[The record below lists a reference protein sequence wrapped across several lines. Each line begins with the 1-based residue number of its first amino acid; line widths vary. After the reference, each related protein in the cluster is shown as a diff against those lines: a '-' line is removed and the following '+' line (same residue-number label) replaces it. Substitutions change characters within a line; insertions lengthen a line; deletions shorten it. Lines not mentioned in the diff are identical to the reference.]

1 MTQTLKQRRRQ
12 NFTRKQKGGGFLDFL
27 KTDIPIPIKEKV
39 QGFFSGLKNRFT
51 KKKTFTEKVKENL
64 ASGVKTVA
72 AAPKQ
77 VVTGVSAGV
86 KNMAA
91 APKKLVSKIPGVA
104 PKPKGHFGGTR
115 KRKQRKQRK
124 H

>member
-1 MTQTLKQRRRQ
+1 MTLSLKQRRRQ

-27 KTDIPIPIKEKV
+27 KTDINIGQKV
-39 QGFFSGLKNRFT
+39 QGFFSGLRNRFT
-51 KKKTFTEKVKENL
+51 KKKTFTEKVKHNV
-64 ASGVKTVA
+64 ASGVKTLE

-104 PKPKGHFGGTR
+104 PKPKGPFGGTR
-115 KRKQRKQRK
+115 KRRQRK

>member
-1 MTQTLKQRRRQ
+1 MIQTLKQRRRQ
-12 NFTRKQKGGGFLDFL
+12 NFTRKQKGEGFLDFL
-27 KTDIPIPIKEKV
+27 KNDINIGQKV
-39 QGFFSGLKNRFT
+39 QGFFSGLRNRFT
-51 KKKTFTEKVKENL
+51 KKKTFTDRV

-77 VVTGVSAGV
+77 LVTGVSAGV

-91 APKKLVSKIPGVA
+91 P
-104 PKPKGHFGGTR
+104 PKPKGPFGGTR
-115 KRKQRKQRK
+115 KRKQRK

>member
-12 NFTRKQKGGGFLDFL
+12 NFTRKQKGGGGFFDFL
-27 KTDIPIPIKEKV
+27 KINVPVGEKV
-39 QGFFSGLKNRFT
+39 KGFFSRINPFT
-51 KKKTFTEKVKENL
+51 RKKTFTEKVKDNV

-91 APKKLVSKIPGVA
+91 APIKLVSKIPGVA
-104 PKPKGHFGGTR
+104 PKPKGPFGGTR
-115 KRKQRKQRK
+115 KRKQRKN
-124 H
+124 

>member
-12 NFTRKQKGGGFLDFL
+12 NFTRKQKGGGFFDFL
-27 KTDIPIPIKEKV
+27 KINVPIGEKV
-39 QGFFSGLKNRFT
+39 KGFFSGLKARFT
-51 KKKTFTEKVKENL
+51 RKKTLTEKVI
-64 ASGVKTVA
+64 

-77 VVTGVSAGV
+77 VMTGVSTGV

-104 PKPKGHFGGTR
+104 PKPKGPFGGTR
-115 KRKQRKQRK
+115 KRKQRKN
-124 H
+124 

>member
-12 NFTRKQKGGGFLDFL
+12 NFTRKQKGGGFFDFL
-27 KTDIPIPIKEKV
+27 SNDINIGQKV
-39 QGFFSGLKNRFT
+39 KGLFSRINPFT
-51 KKKTFTEKVKENL
+51 RKKTFTEKV

-91 APKKLVSKIPGVA
+91 APKKIVNQIPGLA
-104 PKPKGHFGGTR
+104 PKPKGPFGGTR

>member
-1 MTQTLKQRRRQ
+1 MTQTLKQRRKQ
-12 NFTRKQKGGGFLDFL
+12 NFTRKQKGGGFFDFL
-27 KTDIPIPIKEKV
+27 KTDIPIGQKV
-39 QGFFSGLKNRFT
+39 QGFFSGLRNRFT
-51 KKKTFTEKVKENL
+51 KKKTFTEKV

-91 APKKLVSKIPGVA
+91 P
-104 PKPKGHFGGTR
+104 PKPKGPFGGTR

>member
-12 NFTRKQKGGGFLDFL
+12 NFTRKQKGGGFFDFL
-27 KTDIPIPIKEKV
+27 KINVPVGEKV
-39 QGFFSGLKNRFT
+39 KGFFSGLKARFT
-51 KKKTFTEKVKENL
+51 RKKTFTEKVKDNV

-104 PKPKGHFGGTR
+104 PKPKTVFGGTR
-115 KRKQRKQRK
+115 KRKQRKN
-124 H
+124 

>member
-12 NFTRKQKGGGFLDFL
+12 NFTRKQKGGGLFDFL
-27 KTDIPIPIKEKV
+27 SINVPIKEKV
-39 QGFFSGLKNRFT
+39 QGFFSRINPFT
-51 KKKTFTEKVKENL
+51 RKKTFTEKVKDNV

-91 APKKLVSKIPGVA
+91 APIKLVSKIPGVA
-104 PKPKGHFGGTR
+104 PKPKGPFGGTR
-115 KRKQRKQRK
+115 KRKQRKN
-124 H
+124 

>member
-12 NFTRKQKGGGFLDFL
+12 NFTRKQKGGGIFNFL
-27 KTDIPIPIKEKV
+27 KTYINIGQKV
-39 QGFFSGLKNRFT
+39 QGFFSGLRNRFT
-51 KKKTFTEKVKENL
+51 KKKTFTDKV

-72 AAPKQ
+72 SAPKQVVTSSAPKQ

-86 KNMAA
+86 KNIAA
-91 APKKLVSKIPGVA
+91 DPKKLVSEIPGVA
-104 PKPKGHFGGTR
+104 TKPKGPFGGTR
-115 KRKQRKQRK
+115 KRKQRK

>member
-12 NFTRKQKGGGFLDFL
+12 NFTRKQKGGGFFDFL
-27 KTDIPIPIKEKV
+27 KINVPVGEKV
-39 QGFFSGLKNRFT
+39 KGFFSRINPFT
-51 KKKTFTEKVKENL
+51 RKKTFTEKVKDNV

-77 VVTGVSAGV
+77 VMTGVSTGV

-91 APKKLVSKIPGVA
+91 APKKLVNKIPGVA
-104 PKPKGHFGGTR
+104 PKPKTVFGGTR
-115 KRKQRKQRK
+115 KRKQRKN
-124 H
+124 

>member
-27 KTDIPIPIKEKV
+27 KIDIPIKEKV
-39 QGFFSGLKNRFT
+39 QGFFSGLRNRFT
-51 KKKTFTEKVKENL
+51 RKKTFTEKVKDNV

-104 PKPKGHFGGTR
+104 PKPKGPFGGTR